1 MQTQSKIQLSTL
13 SYVILYVKDTSKS
26 RDFFH
31 KTLGMKIK
39 LDVPGWVEL
48 DTGSTVIALHGLDD
62 KEMDC
67 KKSGAS
73 TELVF
78 QVEDVYAAYNELK
91 AAGVKFA
98 SEPHQVCE
106 EENKVGI
113 SATFS
118 DLDENSLS
126 IFSYEAKKK
135 HGGSCCC

>member
-13 SYVILYVKDTSKS
+13 SYVILYVRDTNKS

-48 DTGSTVIALHGLDD
+48 ETGTTVVALHGIDE
-62 KEMDC
+62 KEG
-67 KKSGAS
+67 KKAGGS

-91 AAGVKFA
+91 NAGVKF
-98 SEPHQVCE
+98 STEPQQVCE
-106 EENKVGI
+106 EETKVGI
-113 SATFS
+113 SASFS

-126 IFSYEAKKK
+126 IFSYVPRK
-135 HGGSCCC
+135 HSGGGCCG